1 MHNSDAT
8 LSIAEVRKVQSLL
21 KSGTAE
27 AVLLGLSL
35 FESLGPVAADVDA
48 VFTQAVSKAVGKS
61 VNAWLQGG
69 EQERASFRQYHDL
82 VVRPRFAASRPQAG
96 SKSQP
101 FVQLVDIP
109 AGAFVMG
116 SPKAG
121 RWRGDDE
128 DEVFVE
134 LTKPFQV
141 ARTVVTQQQWRVIM
155 GTEPWLY
162 ERRDKHHCGNDLP
175 VVCAHSEA
183 AITFCDL
190 LTAMER
196 SLGHLGPT
204 ECYRLPTEAEWE
216 YACRAGSRTDYS
228 FGDEPGMLSNYGWYL
243 DNSRDSGSHRRRMQR
258 VAQKRP
264 NAWGLYDMH
273 GNVWEW
279 CSDWYASALPGGVDP
294 KGPATGY
301 ERVFRGGDWFD
312 NASRCR
318 SACRSFFRA
327 AYRGDPY
334 IGLRVVRSASA

>member
-1 MHNSDAT
+1 MPSSDAT

-21 KSGTAE
+21 KSGIAE

-35 FESLGPVAADVDA
+35 FESFEPLVGDVEA
-48 VFTQAVSKAVGKS
+48 VFTEAVSKAVGKS

-82 VVRPRFAASRPQAG
+82 VVRPRFAVSRPQAG
-96 SKSQP
+96 STSQP
-101 FVQLVDIP
+101 FNQLVDIP
-109 AGAFVMG
+109 AGAFIMG

-128 DEVFVE
+128 DEVAVE
-134 LTKPFQV
+134 LTKQFQI
-141 ARTVVTQQQWRVIM
+141 ARTVVTQQQWRAIL

-162 ERRDKHHCGNDLP
+162 ERRDKHHCGDDVP

-183 AITFCDL
+183 AVIFCDL
-190 LTAMER
+190 LTDMER

-216 YACRAGSRTDYS
+216 YACRAGSRTAYS
-228 FGDEPGMLSNYGWYL
+228 FGDEPGVLSSYGWYL
-243 DNSRDSGSHRRRMQR
+243 DNSRDPGCHRRRMQR
-258 VAQKRP
+258 VAQKSP

-279 CSDWYASALPGGVDP
+279 CSDWYAPALPGGVDP
-294 KGPATGY
+294 KGPATGH
-301 ERVFRGGDWFD
+301 ERVFRGGDWSD

-334 IGLRVVRSASA
+334 IGLRIVRSASA